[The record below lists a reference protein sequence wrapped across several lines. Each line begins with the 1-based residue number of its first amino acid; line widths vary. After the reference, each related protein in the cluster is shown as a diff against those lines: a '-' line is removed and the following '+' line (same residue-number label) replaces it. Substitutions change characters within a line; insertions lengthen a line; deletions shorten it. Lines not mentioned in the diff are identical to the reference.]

1 EPTVHTVG
9 GDQLVM
15 DLNDLT
21 ELWFPGQV
29 SSAPQ
34 PFGEISDIR
43 GTVEFETPLR
53 HFLGRCCQRLEAAEF
68 TVAGQQVFG
77 VNLIFGHGS
86 LVQPFL
92 TTTVVT
98 TGSEKLFHRWQWTRA
113 RKSSCSA
120 NLYPSDAR

>member
-1 EPTVHTVG
+1 
-9 GDQLVM
+9 M

-77 VNLIFGHGS
+77 VNLIFGHGAI
-86 LVQPFL
+86 VQPFL
-92 TTTVVT
+92 KITVVT
-98 TGSEKLFHRWQWTRA
+98 TGSEKFFQD
-113 RKSSCSA
+113 RKSTRLNSSHVAISYAVFC
-120 NLYPSDAR
+120 LK